1 MFNIYYYVFTDSD
14 IAPWADLSG
23 PVCNQA
29 DWIVPS
35 KGKIHKP
42 LLERQ
47 LCGKIPASFD
57 NSIQF

>member
-1 MFNIYYYVFTDSD
+1 MMFFTDSD

-23 PVCNQA
+23 PVCSQA

-47 LCGKIPASFD
+47 LCGKIPTRFV
-57 NSIQF
+57 NRYK

>member
-1 MFNIYYYVFTDSD
+1 MFFTDSD

-23 PVCNQA
+23 PVCSQA

-42 LLERQ
+42 LLDFF
-47 LCGKIPASFD
+47 CN
-57 NSIQF
+57 NSLFLKYVFKKKSKEII